1 MLPWEC
7 HTLLHLSQCISTSS
21 SCHLSFSFKWYV
33 CHATFL
39 PLPWPHWCW
48 METWLCS
55 PAHPSVVDTAY
66 HQTPEK
72 IHSLM
77 WTQEFCKCVSTEQ
90 ISLLLRANYNLLN
103 VDVNCYRVPSGNGSH
118 LVNCCDLVRHDSTA
132 DWQRRRGRRQTLAK
146 RTFIEWS
153 ISHGMGIEQTK

>member
-1 MLPWEC
+1 MSYPAAPESVYLHQLQLPPIIQFQMIC
-7 HTLLHLSQCISTSS
+7 V
-21 SCHLSFSFKWYV
+21 SCNNIPI
-33 CHATFL
+33 FL

-132 DWQRRRGRRQTLAK
+132 DWQRRRSRRQTLAK